1 MKLFLALLSMF
12 LITSTN
18 DVSND
23 VFAEEK
29 LLDFNYEDNN
39 GNKIRLSDYKGKF
52 VYIDLWATWCGPCLA
67 QHPFLE
73 NVVAACAEKDIV
85 FISISLDRIEAKE
98 LWKNKIADKKMGI
111 QLFEG
116 QNGQSEFVQALK
128 VAYIPRF
135 VLINP
140 EGKIIMD
147 DAPAPSSPK
156 LKRIFK
162 KLGVL

>member
-1 MKLFLALLSMF
+1 MKLLLILLS
-12 LITSTN
+12 LTL
-18 DVSND
+18 VSPNSP
-23 VFAEEK
+23 
-29 LLDFNYEDNN
+29 DFNGISTKEGVVDFSYEDLD
-39 GNKIRLSDYKGKF
+39 GNQINLSDYKGKF

-73 NVVAACAEKDIV
+73 KMVSSYAEKDIV
-85 FISISLDRIEAKE
+85 FISISLDYTGAKDV
-98 LWKNKIADKKMGI
+98 WKNKVTGKDMGI

-116 QNGQSEFVQALK
+116 QNGQSDFIKALK

-135 VLINP
+135 IIVNP
-140 EGKIIMD
+140 KGEIIVD
-147 DAPAPSSPK
+147 DAPAPSNPK